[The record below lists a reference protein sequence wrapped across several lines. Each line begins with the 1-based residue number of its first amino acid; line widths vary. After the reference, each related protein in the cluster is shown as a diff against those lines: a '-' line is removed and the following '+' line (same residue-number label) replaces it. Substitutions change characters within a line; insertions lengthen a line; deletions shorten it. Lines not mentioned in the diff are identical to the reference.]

1 MRRRSL
7 TFRLAATS
15 ITWVVGSLVAAG
27 VLLVLLFR
35 DHIERRF
42 DQQLYDHL
50 EELVAASEI
59 SPDGGFALTWRPSD
73 PRFERPHS
81 GWYWQVAR
89 AGRMAAAS
97 ASLWH
102 DRLDVFDPRSGSGP
116 QIEHLVGPE
125 KRRLRAIVEDITLPR
140 ASGHFTFVVA
150 GPASDIQRDVDRF
163 ASQLAATLSLLGL
176 GLLGTVLL
184 QVRFGLRPLKTLR
197 RALAE
202 IRSGRAHHLPDTF
215 PDEVQPVVSEL
226 NALLDHNA
234 AVLERA
240 RTQAGNLAHA
250 LKNPLAVARNEARN
264 VAGERG
270 RALRERLSVVSTCID
285 RYLFR
290 ARAAGTADILRA
302 RTPVKSTIE
311 DLRFSMER
319 LHEGRRLDIRV
330 SGTDGLFFRGDRHDL
345 EEMVGNLLDNACKWA
360 QCEVLVTARRADGR
374 LLFAIEDD
382 GPGIPE
388 DRRGEVLER
397 GRRLDETVP
406 GAGLGL
412 DIVQDLAELY
422 RGRLSLAASSLGGI
436 RAELDLPAAD

>member
-1 MRRRSL
+1 MRLRSL

-15 ITWVVGSLVAAG
+15 IAWVVASLFAAG

-50 EELVAASEI
+50 EELVAASEV
-59 SPDGGFALTWRPSD
+59 SLDGGFALTWIPSD

-81 GWYWQVAR
+81 GWYWQIAR
-89 AGRMAAAS
+89 AGQVVAAS

-102 DRLDVFDPRSGSGP
+102 GRLDVDGPKPGSGP
-116 QIEHLVGPE
+116 KIALLADPE
-125 KRRLRAIVEDITLPR
+125 QRRLRAMVEAITLPR
-140 ASGHFTFVVA
+140 ASEHFAFVVA

-163 ASQLAATLSLLGL
+163 AGQLAATLGLLGL
-176 GLLGTVLL
+176 VLLGAVLL

-197 RALAE
+197 QALTDIRA
-202 IRSGRAHHLPDTF
+202 GRAHHLPESF

-250 LKNPLAVARNEARN
+250 LKNPLTVARNEARE
-264 VAGERG
+264 VAGDHG
-270 RALRERLSVVSTCID
+270 RTLRDQLALVSASID
-285 RYLFR
+285 RHLSR
-290 ARAAGTADILRA
+290 ARAAGTADVLGA
-302 RTPVKSTIE
+302 RTAVAPAIE

-319 LHEGRRLDIRV
+319 IHRGRQLEIRV
-330 SGTDGLFFRGDRHDL
+330 AGTDGLFFHGDRHDL

-360 QCEVLVTARRADGR
+360 RSEVLVTTSSADGR
-374 LLFAIEDD
+374 LLIAIEDD
-382 GPGIPE
+382 GPGIPDE
-388 DRRGEVLER
+388 RRDEVLQR
-397 GRRLDETVP
+397 GRRLDEAVP

-412 DIVQDLAELY
+412 DIVQDVAELY
-422 RGRLSLAASSLGGI
+422 RGRLRLAASSLGGT
-436 RAELDLPAAD
+436 RAELELPAAD